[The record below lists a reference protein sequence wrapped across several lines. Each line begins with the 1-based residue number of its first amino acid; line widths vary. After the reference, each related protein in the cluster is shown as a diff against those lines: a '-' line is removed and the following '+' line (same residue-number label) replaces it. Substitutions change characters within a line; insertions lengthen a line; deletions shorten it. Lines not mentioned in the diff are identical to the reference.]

1 MFFAEDAAKS
11 FGPLDVFAGVTFI
24 IGKGERAGLV
34 GPNGVGKTTLLRLLA
49 GEETP
54 DEGDA
59 GYKGGRESALG
70 YLKQEAGLEA
80 GRTLLEELWTAFP
93 EARNAE
99 LRLHE
104 IAELLEAGKG
114 DVDALIEEQAALF
127 ETFERLD
134 GYRIESRI
142 GRVLDGLG
150 FAPGDSAKRCGE
162 FSGGWQMRIALA
174 KVLVRRPDHMLLD
187 EPTNHLDKAAVNWL
201 AEDLLEYKG
210 CLIIVTHDGEF
221 LDRVAT
227 RILEM
232 RDGAVESYAG
242 NYSEY
247 QRVKAERLQQIDKAA
262 ARQERYLEKQERFI
276 RRFIAKPGKT
286 SVAQAR
292 RHMISKI
299 ERIER
304 PKKEAEVHIGLT
316 AAGRTENDVLVMEH
330 VGHAYPDGRGGDH
343 VVLVDVNLHVE
354 RGQKVILVG
363 PNGSG
368 KSTLLKIAA
377 GFIHQSEG
385 TVRWAELAR
394 RGYYDQLQDEALDPE
409 LSPLE
414 EVRKVAALEDDVRL
428 HSVLGQFLFEGDDV
442 FKKISTLSGGER
454 SRVALARLVL
464 QRTNVLLLDEPTN
477 HLDRTT
483 RRKLIDVLAAY
494 DGTIICA
501 AHDPGLQQRVAT
513 RVYEV
518 RDGECRE
525 LIDERREPARK
536 KKLGTSAGRTS
547 RDFA

>member
-11 FGPLDVFAGVTFI
+11 YGPLDVFAGVTFI
-24 IGKGERAGLV
+24 VGKGDRAGLV
-34 GPNGVGKTTLLRLLA
+34 GPNGAGKTTLFKVLA
-49 GEETP
+49 GEEP
-54 DEGDA
+54 IDEGSA
-59 GYKGGRESALG
+59 GWKGGQDSALG
-70 YLKQEAGLEA
+70 YLKQEAGLESS
-80 GRTLLEELWTAFP
+80 RTLLEELWTAFP

-99 LRLHE
+99 LRLQE
-104 IAELLEAGKG
+104 IAALLESGKG

-127 ETFERLD
+127 EDFDRLD

-142 GRVLDGLG
+142 GRVLAGLG
-150 FAPGDSAKRCGE
+150 FAPDDSAKRCGE
-162 FSGGWQMRIALA
+162 FSGGWQMRVALA

-187 EPTNHLDKAAVNWL
+187 EPTNHLDKAAVDWL
-201 AEDLLEYKG
+201 ADDLLEYKG
-210 CLIIVTHDGEF
+210 SLIIITHDGEF

-232 RDGAVESYAG
+232 REGGIEPYAG

-262 ARQERYLEKQERFI
+262 GRQERYLARQQRFI
-276 RRFIAKPGKT
+276 DRFIAKPGKT

-304 PKKEAEVHIGLT
+304 PKKDSEVHISLS

-330 VGHAYPDGRGGDH
+330 VGHAYGDH

-354 RGQKVILVG
+354 RGQKVVLIG
-363 PNGSG
+363 PNGAG

-377 GFIHQSEG
+377 GFLHQTEG
-385 TVRWAELAR
+385 SVRWADLAR

-414 EVRKVAALEDDVRL
+414 EVRTVAPLEEDVRL
-428 HSVLGQFLFEGDDV
+428 RTVLGQFLFRGDDV
-442 FKKISTLSGGER
+442 HKRVAMLSGGER
-454 SRVALARLVL
+454 SRVALAKLVL
-464 QRTNVLLLDEPTN
+464 QPTNVLLLDEPTN
-477 HLDRTT
+477 HLDRST
-483 RRKLIDVLAAY
+483 RRKLIDVLANY

-501 AHDPGLQQRVAT
+501 AHDPGLLERVAT

-518 RDGECRE
+518 SDGDCRE
-525 LIDERREPARK
+525 LIDHRKEPGRRK
-536 KKLGTSAGRTS
+536 KAKA
-547 RDFA
+547 